1 MADEDINPVVILAD
15 PQVSNRMWVGGMRWA
30 PEKTDRRKRSSLKS
44 PERHRTAKGRLTCL
58 KVTSGCRNAKGKTS
72 RLTGTGILTMPERH
86 RYFSLALGFCSLV
99 RNGYGIFRYDNEKLL
114 FLASVDGQPAV
125 MADQSGSPEDI
136 SKKINLFLVM
146 NEEPTEKWQVIS
158 SLENPHNWQTIIEK
172 LSPADIRHC
181 KLTVDTRQRFI
192 LPVALL
198 SAVACAG
205 VIFWLTQPEPDTGP
219 TAEEI
224 AARARL
230 QFSKPTIPP
239 ELPHPWATQPLIS
252 DLLKA
257 CVDLR
262 KPSPVA
268 LGGWKLTEGFCT
280 PESFTLVYERQP
292 GGTVQG
298 FLTRSKEVFGII
310 PEFNLKD
317 GARLASV
324 PRPLPALPHR
334 DEAVP
339 APSEQL
345 MRVLTWF
352 QERQITPSVNE
363 TAIPEPLPGNDGE
376 PAPVQNWREYQFS
389 VSTPLNPDELFRVF
403 QDTGVRISSIH
414 FKLNGGTFSY
424 TTEGHVYAS
433 K

>member
-1 MADEDINPVVILAD
+1 
-15 PQVSNRMWVGGMRWA
+15 
-30 PEKTDRRKRSSLKS
+30 
-44 PERHRTAKGRLTCL
+44 GRLTCL

-257 CVDLR
+257 CADLR

-324 PRPLPALPHR
+324 PRPLPALLHR

>member
-1 MADEDINPVVILAD
+1 
-15 PQVSNRMWVGGMRWA
+15 
-30 PEKTDRRKRSSLKS
+30 
-44 PERHRTAKGRLTCL
+44 RLTCL

-158 SLENPHNWQTIIEK
+158 SLENPHNWQTIIEE

-230 QFSKPTIPP
+230 QFSKPSIPP

-257 CVDLR
+257 CADLR

>member
-1 MADEDINPVVILAD
+1 
-15 PQVSNRMWVGGMRWA
+15 
-30 PEKTDRRKRSSLKS
+30 
-44 PERHRTAKGRLTCL
+44 LTCL

-257 CVDLR
+257 CADLR

>member
-1 MADEDINPVVILAD
+1 
-15 PQVSNRMWVGGMRWA
+15 
-30 PEKTDRRKRSSLKS
+30 
-44 PERHRTAKGRLTCL
+44 
-58 KVTSGCRNAKGKTS
+58 KGKTS

-257 CVDLR
+257 CADLR

-324 PRPLPALPHR
+324 PRPLPALLHR

>member
-1 MADEDINPVVILAD
+1 
-15 PQVSNRMWVGGMRWA
+15 
-30 PEKTDRRKRSSLKS
+30 
-44 PERHRTAKGRLTCL
+44 
-58 KVTSGCRNAKGKTS
+58 TSGCRNAKGKTS

-257 CVDLR
+257 CADLR

-324 PRPLPALPHR
+324 PRPLPALLHR

>member
-1 MADEDINPVVILAD
+1 
-15 PQVSNRMWVGGMRWA
+15 
-30 PEKTDRRKRSSLKS
+30 
-44 PERHRTAKGRLTCL
+44 
-58 KVTSGCRNAKGKTS
+58 
-72 RLTGTGILTMPERH
+72 MPERH

-230 QFSKPTIPP
+230 QFSKPAIPP

-257 CVDLR
+257 CADLR
-262 KPSPVA
+262 KPSPAA

-424 TTEGHVYAS
+424 TTEGHIYAS

>member
-1 MADEDINPVVILAD
+1 
-15 PQVSNRMWVGGMRWA
+15 
-30 PEKTDRRKRSSLKS
+30 
-44 PERHRTAKGRLTCL
+44 GRLTSL

-257 CVDLR
+257 CADLR

-363 TAIPEPLPGNDGE
+363 TAIPEPLLGNDGE

>member
-1 MADEDINPVVILAD
+1 
-15 PQVSNRMWVGGMRWA
+15 
-30 PEKTDRRKRSSLKS
+30 
-44 PERHRTAKGRLTCL
+44 
-58 KVTSGCRNAKGKTS
+58 KVTIGCRNAKGKTS

-99 RNGYGIFRYDNEKLL
+99 RNGYGIFRYDNEQLL

-125 MADQSGSPEDI
+125 MADQSGNPEDI
-136 SKKINLFLVM
+136 AKKINLFLVM

-158 SLENPHNWQTIIEK
+158 SLDNPHNWQTIIEK

-230 QFSKPTIPP
+230 QFSKPAIPP

-257 CVDLR
+257 CADLR

-268 LGGWKLTEGFCT
+268 LGGWKLAEGFCT

-339 APSEQL
+339 TPSEQL

-376 PAPVQNWREYQFS
+376 PAPVQKWREYQFS

-403 QDTGVRISSIH
+403 QDTGVRISNIH

>member
-1 MADEDINPVVILAD
+1 
-15 PQVSNRMWVGGMRWA
+15 
-30 PEKTDRRKRSSLKS
+30 
-44 PERHRTAKGRLTCL
+44 
-58 KVTSGCRNAKGKTS
+58 
-72 RLTGTGILTMPERH
+72 MPERH

-257 CVDLR
+257 CADLR

-363 TAIPEPLPGNDGE
+363 TAIPEPLLGNDGE

-414 FKLNGGTFSY
+414 FKLNGSTFSY

>member
-1 MADEDINPVVILAD
+1 
-15 PQVSNRMWVGGMRWA
+15 
-30 PEKTDRRKRSSLKS
+30 
-44 PERHRTAKGRLTCL
+44 
-58 KVTSGCRNAKGKTS
+58 
-72 RLTGTGILTMPERH
+72 TGTGILTMPERH
-86 RYFSLALGFCSLV
+86 RYFSLALGFSSLV
-99 RNGYGIFRYDNEKLL
+99 HNGYGIFRYDNEKLL

-136 SKKINLFLVM
+136 AKKINLFLVM

-158 SLENPHNWQTIIEK
+158 SLDNPHNWQTIIEK

-230 QFSKPTIPP
+230 QFSKPAIPP

-257 CVDLR
+257 CADLR

-268 LGGWKLTEGFCT
+268 LGGWKLAEGFCT

-339 APSEQL
+339 TPSEQL

-376 PAPVQNWREYQFS
+376 PAPVQKWREYQFS

>member
-1 MADEDINPVVILAD
+1 
-15 PQVSNRMWVGGMRWA
+15 
-30 PEKTDRRKRSSLKS
+30 
-44 PERHRTAKGRLTCL
+44 TCL

-257 CVDLR
+257 CADLR

-324 PRPLPALPHR
+324 PRPLPALLHR

>member
-1 MADEDINPVVILAD
+1 
-15 PQVSNRMWVGGMRWA
+15 
-30 PEKTDRRKRSSLKS
+30 
-44 PERHRTAKGRLTCL
+44 L

-230 QFSKPTIPP
+230 QFSKPAIPP

-257 CVDLR
+257 CADLR

>member
-1 MADEDINPVVILAD
+1 
-15 PQVSNRMWVGGMRWA
+15 
-30 PEKTDRRKRSSLKS
+30 
-44 PERHRTAKGRLTCL
+44 L

-257 CVDLR
+257 CADLR

-324 PRPLPALPHR
+324 PRPLPALLHR

>member
-1 MADEDINPVVILAD
+1 
-15 PQVSNRMWVGGMRWA
+15 
-30 PEKTDRRKRSSLKS
+30 
-44 PERHRTAKGRLTCL
+44 
-58 KVTSGCRNAKGKTS
+58 
-72 RLTGTGILTMPERH
+72 MPERH

-257 CVDLR
+257 CADLR

>member
-1 MADEDINPVVILAD
+1 Y
-15 PQVSNRMWVGGMRWA
+15 
-30 PEKTDRRKRSSLKS
+30 
-44 PERHRTAKGRLTCL
+44 L

-158 SLENPHNWQTIIEK
+158 SLGNPHNWQTIIEK

-257 CVDLR
+257 CADLR

>member
-1 MADEDINPVVILAD
+1 
-15 PQVSNRMWVGGMRWA
+15 
-30 PEKTDRRKRSSLKS
+30 
-44 PERHRTAKGRLTCL
+44 CL

-257 CVDLR
+257 CADLR

-324 PRPLPALPHR
+324 PRPLPALLHR

>member
-1 MADEDINPVVILAD
+1 
-15 PQVSNRMWVGGMRWA
+15 
-30 PEKTDRRKRSSLKS
+30 
-44 PERHRTAKGRLTCL
+44 LTCL
-58 KVTSGCRNAKGKTS
+58 KVTIGCRNAKGKTS

-86 RYFSLALGFCSLV
+86 RYFSLALGFSSLV
-99 RNGYGIFRYDNEKLL
+99 HNGYGIFRYDNEKLL

-136 SKKINLFLVM
+136 AKKINLFLVM

-158 SLENPHNWQTIIEK
+158 SLDNPHNWQTIIEK

-230 QFSKPTIPP
+230 QFSKPAIPP

-257 CVDLR
+257 CADLR

-268 LGGWKLTEGFCT
+268 LGGWKLAEGFCT

-339 APSEQL
+339 TPSEQL

-376 PAPVQNWREYQFS
+376 PAPVQKWREYQFS